1 MTARKG
7 LPNGGGPAGGNGRAE
22 RAADDSG
29 GERLRLRGVHRL
41 HGLLLPANHN
51 LVTGLDTLHA
61 ANVDGGI
68 AFGGIHGQAGRSH
81 AQQIEGPGSQLRAGR
96 NLDIRKS
103 RNIGGVLPHCPAGE
117 VHGLVGGVIKLYE
130 TVRDTELINL
140 DGLRVTHLEP
150 ADFLVPFPGGHR
162 LQVSVKGCGGG
173 SDVKLVHHHLSGSHG
188 IGHFERCR
196 RLPSPG
202 GFQFQREAFDGA
214 LGSIHKA
221 DHGLGG
227 TAGGKGLDIGGT
239 AVVQGREYLH
249 GRHAVT
255 RSHHVGLDGLIHFL
269 GGEGAGGGHGTFIE
283 GTGRAVGV
291 VAAVAQQDGAL
302 LAHRVIAAAR
312 VLDAAAVVVDFQLPL
327 LGVAAHRAPVVRL
340 AVGHGRNKT
349 PVHAVQAAAV
359 FVVGVRIHAA
369 HQVVLLVGHNPR
381 SIAFAIVPAPGI
393 AEVSG
398 FHGAVTVVAAIRLG
412 ITVVEAAAGI
422 VMLAAEHPVLA
433 LGLVVHGRAGG
444 VVQPQA
450 HTRSDEDA
458 IDFVTHHVY
467 RRPVGHGYIVVA
479 AHSRAAEAAAR
490 SLIQVIALAGL
501 VVKHRNPAVG
511 VLAESVLGGCIG
523 ITAGI
528 RGGSFHYADIQG
540 LAVGLAHN
548 LVQGTV
554 VGSIQGTGGAV
565 GRHAGCSA
573 AFIHVTRPFR
583 ALEHGKL
590 LAR

>member
-1 MTARKG
+1 MSAGER
-7 LPNGGGPAGGNGRAE
+7 LPNRCRRACRLHAAAE
-22 RAADDSG
+22 RAGHRSC
-29 GERLRLRGVHRL
+29 RSRRGSVHRL
-41 HGLLLPANHN
+41 HSALLIADDN
-51 LVTGLDTLHA
+51 LVTGFDAFYA
-61 ANVDGGI
+61 AHVDGGI
-68 AFGGIHGQAGRSH
+68 PLGRLYGQARAGH
-81 AQQIEGPGSQLRAGR
+81 TQQIIGLGSQGSPGR
-96 NLDIRKS
+96 DLDVRKS
-103 RNIGGVLPHCPAGE
+103 GNIGGVLAHGPSGK
-117 VHGLVGGVIKLYE
+117 VHLLIGSVVKLDEAVGDAEFVNFHGF
-130 TVRDTELINL
+130 
-140 DGLRVTHLEP
+140 GATHLQS
-150 ADFLVPFPGGHR
+150 AGLLVTFPGSHGF
-162 LQVSVKGCGGG
+162 QVSVEGGAAG
-173 SDVKLVHHHLSGSHG
+173 SDVKFGHYHLSRLYRVGNG
-188 IGHFERCR
+188 LGGRC
-196 RLPSPG
+196 LPSLG
-202 GFQFQREAFDGA
+202 CLKGQCEAFDG
-214 LGSIHKA
+214 GVRGIHKA

-312 VLDAAAVVVDFQLPL
+312 VLDAAAVVVDFQLSL

-398 FHGAVTVVAAIRLG
+398 FHGAVTVVAAVRLG

-433 LGLVVHGRAGG
+433 LGLVVHGRTGG

-458 IDFVTHHVY
+458 IDFVTHHVH

-479 AHSRAAEAAAR
+479 AHSRAAETAAR
-490 SLIQVIALAGL
+490 GLIQMVPLAGL

-511 VLAESVLGGCIG
+511 VLAEGILRRRIG
-523 ITAGI
+523 ISAGV

-565 GRHAGCSA
+565 GRHARCSA

-583 ALEHGKL
+583 ALERGKL